1 MEALKYENGIHYI
14 LQGDYYLPDLIMPEQ
29 GYFHIGKYGM
39 LRKAY
44 IEKHRRAL
52 YTNLLTTCKLNEHL
66 HEVDITA
73 TRVVEQMVHAMAE
86 ADGTG
91 EQLKA
96 ADQMRWTGLMNN
108 YRHCAEEFVL
118 REVIYK

>member
-1 MEALKYENGIHYI
+1 MEAVKHENSIHYV
-14 LQGDYYLPDLIMPEQ
+14 LQGEYYLPDLSLPEQ
-29 GYFHIGKYGM
+29 EYFYIGKYGM

-73 TRVVEQMVHAMAE
+73 TKMVEQIIKAMAE

-91 EQLKA
+91 EHLKA
-96 ADQMRWTGLMNN
+96 TDQMRWAGLMNN